1 MNILQKIL
9 ITLGLLVVIVVG
21 IGFFLPSTWK
31 VERSI
36 TINAT
41 PEKIYPLI
49 ANFETGWP
57 QWSAFDKEYA
67 DSHYTSS
74 GAQEGVGAVRSW
86 TGGSMGDGSQTIIKA
101 NAQEGIEFELTMI
114 KYDSKLVGKILF
126 SPAEHGT
133 HVTWIDEGNVGN
145 NPIMRWMG
153 LFMDH
158 MLGCMLEKS
167 LQNLKNLVESMPA
180 ETSN

>member
-1 MNILQKIL
+1 MQILQKIL
-9 ITLGLLVVIVVG
+9 IALGVLVVAVVG
-21 IGFFLPSTWK
+21 IGFLLPSKWK

-36 TINAT
+36 IINAS

-74 GAQEGVGAVRSW
+74 GSQEGIGATRSW
-86 TGGSMGDGSQTIIKA
+86 TGGNMGDGSQTIVKA
-101 NAQEGIEFELTMI
+101 SAQEGIEFELVMI
-114 KYDSKLVGKILF
+114 KYDSKLTGKILF
-126 SPAEHGT
+126 TPVEGGT
-133 HVTWIDEGNVGN
+133 RVSWIDEGTTGN

-153 LFMDH
+153 LFMDN
-158 MLGCMLEKS
+158 MLGCMLDQS
-167 LQNLKNLVESMPA
+167 LQNLKTLAESTP
-180 ETSN
+180 EVSN